1 VLLNRLEHGMAGKS
15 MVVTGLRGVGKTVL
29 LNAFEDISI
38 ERDWVAVSLELDD
51 ESSFPQALARSVRR
65 ALLELRPTKK
75 AAERLRFALGSLATF
90 SLKDPSGFE
99 LSYMPTAAY
108 GSEALSA
115 DFVDLL
121 LILGETAQARGRGV
135 VFLFDEVQ
143 CVSASDFGS
152 LVVGLHRINQR
163 SLPVT
168 CVAAGLPSLPALA
181 GRAKSYVERM
191 FDYPRIGQLS
201 RANSHA
207 ALSDPARHLG
217 VRWEPEALDLV
228 YEQTSGYPYF
238 IQEYGKYAWDIARDS
253 CITTQD
259 AREGG
264 RVAQNRLDDGFFR
277 VRVEGR
283 ATKAERAFLYAM
295 AACQGPPYPIA
306 KITSALGMTDQ
317 RSLSV
322 RRTSLIRKGLI
333 YAPEHGLVD
342 YTVPGFAAFL
352 RRQDPESQL
361 QANVASTLT

>member
-1 VLLNRLEHGMAGKS
+1 
-15 MVVTGLRGVGKTVL
+15 
-29 LNAFEDISI
+29 
-38 ERDWVAVSLELDD
+38 
-51 ESSFPQALARSVRR
+51 
-65 ALLELRPTKK
+65 
-75 AAERLRFALGSLATF
+75 
-90 SLKDPSGFE
+90 
-99 LSYMPTAAY
+99 MPTAAY

-322 RRTSLIRKGLI
+322 RRTSPSERGLSMR
-333 YAPEHGLVD
+333 P
-342 YTVPGFAAFL
+342 
-352 RRQDPESQL
+352 
-361 QANVASTLT
+361 STD